1 MCFFMESYCT
11 MDINIFFYIKFDK
24 INFKKYSL
32 NAFPICIAPDS
43 SMSLLLRF
51 NHTMLTFPYK
61 SKVISLF
68 VWSCKR
74 ILNLNK
80 NVFRSEGEI
89 LVVLLHL
96 VDTKKQPPHK
106 KCVEC
111 SGLEVNLLPVCLP
124 SCLLLYAWLLRLQDP
139 YL

>member
-1 MCFFMESYCT
+1 MCFYKESYCT

-24 INFKKYSL
+24 INKKKYSL

-61 SKVISLF
+61 SKVISRF
-68 VWSCKR
+68 VWFCKR

-80 NVFRSEGEI
+80 NVFPREGEI
-89 LVVLLHL
+89 LVVLLASS
-96 VDTKKQPPHK
+96 TRRNTPSHK
-106 KCVEC
+106 ECVEC